1 MTNLRHPKSK
11 TFLLRAVRG
20 AAGRF
25 PVPLGYAGALAI
37 FLIYIGAIDF
47 DFGDHESYYA
57 AAAYYLAAGTL
68 LFLGL
73 NLWSE
78 EGQAEKRTVR
88 GAYLTAH
95 LLLLGHALYMAF
107 ASPVSPW
114 EKSLSYIAIAL
125 FLCILALLI
134 PFRKENNDLAAWN
147 FGFRSIGSLALSL
160 LVGHVMWGGL
170 SLLLLSAEM
179 LFGLSIDG
187 RCYYYA
193 YILCGEL
200 LSLALFFGILPQGS
214 EKYDRTPVSSGFLRR
229 VTRYLFLPLT
239 AAYLLLLYAYA
250 VRILLLWELPN
261 GWCAW
266 PVSIL
271 MGCCIGLEVML
282 YPARAQESRHF
293 DEQVARWLP
302 LLTVPLL
309 ILMTVGIGKRLADY
323 GLTVPRLYLLTLNL
337 WFYAV
342 GIGLFLTRARRLR
355 WVPASFALLF
365 FLTSALPVNYTTLT
379 HRHITRQVERVMEQT
394 LPRGVQPPIDKT
406 RYEAWLKSLPPTEAR
421 RMNDKLAYLH
431 TSFGPE
437 AVSPFLK
444 GNVPY
449 MLHNYNPDTAPSGSY
464 IRDAALG
471 EGAVIQ
477 LPAGYTRLTAINQQY
492 EALPARQMDEPHL
505 SVPLGTGENRRD
517 TAYVRLHDFE
527 QELEAGQLTNP
538 VVCPCN
544 SRDALF
550 LLTRFYLNTRGK
562 DQITVNI
569 SGYLLKQ

>member
-1 MTNLRHPKSK
+1 MKNPFSSPPAAR
-11 TFLLRAVRG
+11 LLGAFRG
-20 AAGRF
+20 AASRF
-25 PVPLGYAGALAI
+25 PLPLGYAAALAV
-37 FLIYIGAIDF
+37 FLVHLGAIDF
-47 DFGDHESYYA
+47 DLGNHETAYTA
-57 AAAYYLAAGTL
+57 TGYYLAAGFLLSLGLKLRSEDRKRDKRTALAEITAHTL
-68 LFLGL
+68 L
-73 NLWSE
+73 
-78 EGQAEKRTVR
+78 A
-88 GAYLTAH
+88 A
-95 LLLLGHALYMAF
+95 HALHTAF
-107 ASPVSPW
+107 APAASPW
-114 EKSLSYIAIAL
+114 ETAVSYLSVGG
-125 FLCILALLI
+125 FLCFFALLA
-134 PFRKENNDLAAWN
+134 PFSRERDDTAAWN
-147 FGFRSIGSLALSL
+147 FGLRGTALLAVALAI
-160 LVGHVMWGGL
+160 GHVMWGGL
-170 SLLLLSAEM
+170 SLLLLSAGE
-179 LFGLSIDG
+179 LFGLPVDG
-187 RCYYYA
+187 RCYYYI
-193 YILCGEL
+193 YVVCGEL
-200 LSLALFFGILPQGS
+200 LSLTLFLGLLPRGA
-214 EKYDRTPVSSGFLRR
+214 EKYDRQPLSWGFLAR
-229 VTRYLFLPLT
+229 VTRYLFLPLVGG
-239 AAYLLLLYAYA
+239 YLVLLYAYA
-250 VRILLLWELPN
+250 LRILLLWELPN

-266 PVSIL
+266 PVTIL
-271 MGCCIGLEVML
+271 MGGCLGLEMLL
-282 YPARAQESRHF
+282 YPVRRSEGRRF
-293 DEQVARWLP
+293 DERVAQWLP
-302 LLTVPLL
+302 LLIVPLL
-309 ILMTVGIGKRLADY
+309 LLMTAGISKRLADY

-505 SVPLGTGENRRD
+505 SVPLGTGDNRRD

-544 SRDALF
+544 SRDAVF
-550 LLTRFYLNTRGK
+550 LLTRLFLNASDK
-562 DQITVNI
+562 DRTTVNI
-569 SGYLLKQ
+569 SGYLLKR